1 MGLFQNKQ
9 QAPQLPDDEVTD
21 SVQQFFDGYFQELN
35 ERGRAHFDE
44 VIQQQ
49 TARFEEDL
57 SSSISSINADL
68 RAYITKRIDEQ
79 IAENA
84 KSIRV
89 AQAAAL
95 ESINASVESL
105 QKQTTSFSATLEEQF
120 EHSRNAIK
128 STQAEATKAM
138 DRTVQT
144 LEEQHRN
151 LGNALQKNVARQDA
165 QLGELFEQNK
175 SQLTNMKQS
184 QDAALEWLN
193 RSITTLQEQQEQLS
207 STFQQSVAYQQQMLV
222 TAFEQ
227 NMAQIVE
234 HYLLGA
240 IGDQYDLKSQLP
252 SIIKQLEAS
261 KETIVG
267 DMKL

>member
-9 QAPQLPDDEVTD
+9 QPQALPDDELTQG
-21 SVQQFFDGYFQELN
+21 VQQFFDGYFQELN
-35 ERGRAHFDE
+35 ERGRAQFE
-44 VIQQQ
+44 QVIEQQ
-49 TARFEEDL
+49 TSKFQEDVEAGL
-57 SSSISSINADL
+57 SQINADL

-105 QKQTTSFSATLEEQF
+105 QKQHASFSATLEEQF
-120 EHSRNAIK
+120 EQSSNAIK
-128 STQAEATKAM
+128 SVQAEATKSM
-138 DRTVQT
+138 DRTVQN

-151 LGNALQKNVARQDA
+151 LNNALQKNVARQDT
-165 QLGELFEQNK
+165 QLNELFDQNK
-175 SQLTNMKQS
+175 TQLTSMKQS

-193 RSITTLQEQQEQLS
+193 RSIATLQEQQQQLS
-207 STFQQSVAYQQQMLV
+207 STFQKSVTEQQDMLV

-227 NMAQIVE
+227 NMAQIIE

-240 IGDQYDLKSQLP
+240 LGDQYDLKTQLP
-252 SIIKQLEAS
+252 SIIKQLES
-261 KETIVG
+261 NKETIVE